1 MVQLMTIDQLVGIAD
16 AAGIRLTE
24 VGEENEHNLYVIT
37 DPGEINLYV
46 GKSTS
51 QKGDRTDRYRA
62 WAGLDHT
69 RAIHSGIVALLREN
83 GAAPRCFVYDQ
94 GQFDPS
100 RMTAII
106 AKNRWEGK
114 AIDVV
119 QRRADAGEAPTVEEV
134 EEFLVRVHIRTG
146 RLVGNSQYASQWEGP
161 IGRYP
166 DTASV
171 LAADAARIEGVLPPS
186 TDVPTGDLDARKAD
200 E

>member
-69 RAIHSGIVALLREN
+69 RAIHSGIVALLRRSEEHTSEL
-83 GAAPRCFVYDQ
+83 Q
-94 GQFDPS
+94 S
-100 RMTAII
+100 R
-106 AKNRWEGK
+106 GH
-114 AIDVV
+114 
-119 QRRADAGEAPTVEEV
+119 
-134 EEFLVRVHIRTG
+134 LVCRLLLEKKRTP
-146 RLVGNSQYASQWEGP
+146 V
-161 IGRYP
+161 
-166 DTASV
+166 TCT
-171 LAADAARIEGVLPPS
+171 S
-186 TDVPTGDLDARKAD
+186 T
-200 E
+200 